1 MLTFAM
7 RNKTIEGVGDGNRLT
22 VLRQAADLRRLV
34 GRGFIRV
41 ATMKKIKKTIF
52 AVAGDIARTVDR
64 ITGLEGVSAIGRI
77 NSASDEAVL
86 FRQVERGFERG
97 ARSRQLD

>member
-7 RNKTIEGVGDGNRLT
+7 RNKTIEGAGEGNRLP
-22 VLRQAADLRRLV
+22 VLKQAVDLMRLV

-52 AVAGDIARTVDR
+52 AVAGVIARTVDR
-64 ITGLEGVSAIGRI
+64 ITGLEGASAIGWI
-77 NSASDEAVL
+77 NAASDEAAL